1 MIEHLKIGT
10 DLVDISRFQKI
21 PISSKSS
28 FYKKI
33 FLPSEIK
40 YCSKFKNP
48 YEHFAGK
55 FAAKEAII
63 KATQKKIQLNQIEIK
78 NEKKGL
84 EIIIK
89 NKIESNTHISIS
101 HETDYA
107 VAMCV
112 IETII
117 KNRF

>member
-21 PISSKSS
+21 PISSKPN

-55 FAAKEAII
+55 FAVKEAV
-63 KATQKKIQLNQIEIK
+63 KKSIN
-78 NEKKGL
+78 KKVSFL
-84 EIIIK
+84 EIETFHK
-89 NKIESNTHISIS
+89 NSKPFVKIHGKYKNQFIFDVSIS
-101 HETDYA
+101 HEQNFALA
-107 VAMCV
+107 VV
-112 IETII
+112 LSFI
-117 KNRF
+117 N

>member
-55 FAAKEAII
+55 FAVKEAVKKSIN
-63 KATQKKIQLNQIEIK
+63 KKISF
-78 NEKKGL
+78 L
-84 EIIIK
+84 EIETFHK
-89 NKIESNTHISIS
+89 NSKPFVKIHGKYKNQFTFDVSIS
-101 HETDYA
+101 HEQNFALA
-107 VAMCV
+107 VV
-112 IETII
+112 LSFI
-117 KNRF
+117 N

>member
-55 FAAKEAII
+55 FAVKEAV
-63 KATQKKIQLNQIEIK
+63 KKSIN
-78 NEKKGL
+78 KKVSFL
-84 EIIIK
+84 EIETFHK
-89 NKIESNTHISIS
+89 NSKPFVKIHGKYNNQFTFDVSIS
-101 HETDYA
+101 HEQNFALA
-107 VAMCV
+107 VV
-112 IETII
+112 LSFL
-117 KNRF
+117 N

>member
-21 PISSKSS
+21 PISSKPN

-55 FAAKEAII
+55 FAVKEAVKKSIN
-63 KATQKKIQLNQIEIK
+63 KKISF
-78 NEKKGL
+78 L
-84 EIIIK
+84 EIETFHK
-89 NKIESNTHISIS
+89 NSKPFVKIHGKYKNQFNFDVSIS
-101 HETDYA
+101 HEQNFALA
-107 VAMCV
+107 VV
-112 IETII
+112 LSFI
-117 KNRF
+117 N

>member
-55 FAAKEAII
+55 FAVKEAVKKSIN
-63 KATQKKIQLNQIEIK
+63 KKISF
-78 NEKKGL
+78 L
-84 EIIIK
+84 EIETFHK
-89 NKIESNTHISIS
+89 NSKPFVKIHGKYNNQFTFDVSIS
-101 HETDYA
+101 HEKNFALA
-107 VAMCV
+107 VV
-112 IETII
+112 LSFL
-117 KNRF
+117 N

>member
-21 PISSKSS
+21 PFSSKSS

-55 FAAKEAII
+55 FAVKEAV
-63 KATQKKIQLNQIEIK
+63 KKYIN
-78 NEKKGL
+78 KKVSFL
-84 EIIIK
+84 EIETFHK
-89 NKIESNTHISIS
+89 NSKPFVKIHGKYKNQFTFDVSIS
-101 HETDYA
+101 HEQNFALA
-107 VAMCV
+107 VV
-112 IETII
+112 LSFL
-117 KNRF
+117 N

>member
-21 PISSKSS
+21 PFSSKSS

-55 FAAKEAII
+55 FAVKEAVKKSIN
-63 KATQKKIQLNQIEIK
+63 KKISF
-78 NEKKGL
+78 L
-84 EIIIK
+84 EIETFHK
-89 NKIESNTHISIS
+89 NSKPFVKIHGKYKNQFTFDVSIS
-101 HETDYA
+101 HEKNFALA
-107 VAMCV
+107 VV
-112 IETII
+112 LSFL
-117 KNRF
+117 N